1 MSKNLYGAFFKNT
14 PLTYLDL
21 SVKERTIANVIQQ
34 MEGAF
39 DTMGN
44 MVGNIHGKSSQSLP
58 MSSYVN
64 TLHSLI
70 GAAGMISPEE
80 PFGESM
86 TGYIEQFPRVIGQ
99 KEFLLTL
106 KPIISTAQ
114 QLTTPISIQSDDPD
128 EKNVVWVYKSQ
139 LKDLKKDTDFAIIGR
154 RLVFYRTIQGNLQ
167 VQYDGSYPTF
177 GRSEAGYRP
186 NVIPSPELIDL
197 GKVKKPVLT
206 RLPNGRIRVKVQT
219 ADYNRFA
226 DKKFGKQL
234 SPRFQAT
241 LRAYVG
247 PTSTTAISTSEDV
260 IAPWI
265 RRQGKKTFEKL
276 PVSNVYVIS
285 ELEYEI
291 EALEEVDLA
300 NDTIVMSVSNV
311 TISEM
316 IRDLYHF
323 MRNHSHSSFDSS
335 RPISHSELQ
344 SMIPQQENDQI
355 RYSPSVIPGNDHP
368 QYIHREGYRA
378 GDPGTYNN
386 AMIGDLFIASKYNG
400 DGEDNGQFH
409 SNLDGDSFSLIFG
422 DANAGQK
429 LFRKK
434 QTQALCLSQQASGLE
449 IITPGLLQVGK
460 NGFALKLD
468 NSELYSYR
476 QSTSS
481 SPKLVIQSQS
491 NITRFQQPIPDYTVG
506 GLGDI
511 EVRNIYI
518 SGSIIPLTQGVQIGQ
533 PNNRIAAIFTNELT
547 AGKETVGTPGIPG
560 VATVYTQPITVASW
574 QLVAQ
579 SDPDVQVRGYYSLR
593 VLKQSHKAGDFP
605 QVVGHYVNTSGQRE
619 QFVFHKVVSLV
630 KDVATGA
637 EDGDLIIYSST
648 PVSGYIKVF

>member
-21 SVKERTIANVIQQ
+21 QVKERTIANVIQQ

-44 MVGNIHGKSSQSLP
+44 MVGNIHGKQASSLP

-70 GAAGMISPEE
+70 GAAGMIQPEE
-80 PFGESM
+80 PFGENM
-86 TGYIEQFPRVIGQ
+86 TGYVEQFPRVIGQ

-106 KPIISTAQ
+106 KPVIQTAS
-114 QLTTPISIQSDDPD
+114 QLTTPMSIQSDDPD
-128 EKNVVWVYKSQ
+128 EKNVVWVYKSS
-139 LKDLKKDTDFAIIGR
+139 LKDLKKDTDFTIIGR

-167 VQYDGSYPTF
+167 VQYDGQYPLF
-177 GRSEAGYRP
+177 GKSEQGYRP
-186 NVIPSPELIDL
+186 NVIPQPELIDL

-206 RLPNGRIRVKVQT
+206 RLPNGRIKVKVQT
-219 ADYNRFA
+219 ADYNRYA

-234 SPRFQAT
+234 QPRFSSILRSYIGPASTSAT
-241 LRAYVG
+241 
-247 PTSTTAISTSEDV
+247 STSEDV
-260 IAPWI
+260 VSPWI
-265 RRQGKKTFEKL
+265 RRKGKKTFEKL
-276 PVSNVYVIS
+276 PVQNVYVIS

-291 EALEEVDLA
+291 EPLEEVDLA

-323 MRNHSHSSFDSS
+323 MRNHQHSQFDQQ
-335 RPISHSELQ
+335 RPISHGELS
-344 SMIPQQENDQI
+344 SMIPTSNNQYI
-355 RYSPSVIPGNDHP
+355 RYSPSTIPGNDHP
-368 QYIHREGYRA
+368 QYIHREGYRT

-386 AMIGDLFIASKYNG
+386 AMLGDFFIASKYNG
-400 DGEDNGQFH
+400 DGEDNGQFY
-409 SNLDGDSFSLIFG
+409 SNLDGDQFQIIFG
-422 DANAGQK
+422 DANDGQK

-434 QTQALCLSQQASGLE
+434 NTQQLCLNQKASGLE
-449 IITPGLLQVGK
+449 IVTPGIIQTGK

-468 NSELYSYR
+468 NAEFYSYR
-476 QSTSS
+476 QNTSIV
-481 SPKLVIQSQS
+481 PKLVIQQPSS
-491 NITRFQQPIPDYTVG
+491 ITRFQQPISDYTVN

-518 SGSIIPLTQGVQIGQ
+518 SGRIIPLTSGVQIGE

-560 VATVYTQPITVASW
+560 VATVYTQPITVAQW
-574 QLVAQ
+574 QLVPAQ
-579 SDPDVQVRGYYSLR
+579 DPDVQVRGFYSLR
-593 VLKQSHKAGDFP
+593 ILASQHKAGDFP
-605 QVVGHYVNTSGQRE
+605 QVVGHYVNQSGQRE
-619 QFVFHKVVSLV
+619 QFVFHKVVQLV
-630 KDVATGA
+630 KDTVTGA
-637 EDGDLIIYSST
+637 ENGDLIIYSST
-648 PVSGYIKVF
+648 PISGYIKVF

>member
-44 MVGNIHGKSSQSLP
+44 MVGNIHGKSASQLP

-70 GAAGMISPEE
+70 GVSGMISPEE

-86 TGYIEQFPRVIGQ
+86 TGYIEQFPKAVGQ

-106 KPIISTAQ
+106 KPVISTSS
-114 QLTTPISIQSDDPD
+114 QLTTPMQIQQDDPD

-139 LKDLKKDTDFAIIGR
+139 LKDLKKDTDFTIIGR
-154 RLVFYRTIQGNLQ
+154 RLVFYRTINGSLQ

-177 GRSEAGYRP
+177 GRQESGYRP
-186 NVIPSPELIDL
+186 NVIPAPELIDA
-197 GKVKKPVLT
+197 GKVKRPILT
-206 RLPNGRIRVKVQT
+206 RLPNGRIKVKVQT
-219 ADYNRFA
+219 SDYNRYI

-234 SPRFQAT
+234 QPKFSQVLRSYIGPASTQAT
-241 LRAYVG
+241 
-247 PTSTTAISTSEDV
+247 STSEDV
-260 IAPWI
+260 VSPWI

-300 NDTIVMSVSNV
+300 NDTIVMQVSNV
-311 TISEM
+311 TIQEM
-316 IRDLYHF
+316 VRDLYHF
-323 MRNHSHSSFDSS
+323 MRNHQHSSFDQS
-335 RPISHSELQ
+335 RPIQHSEL
-344 SMIPQQENDQI
+344 SNMIPTSKNKAI
-355 RYSPSVIPGNDHP
+355 RYQPSTVQGNDHP
-368 QYIHREGYRA
+368 QYIHREGYRPE
-378 GDPGTYNN
+378 DPGTYNN
-386 AMIGDLFIASKYNG
+386 AMLGDFFVAQKYNG
-400 DGEDNGQFH
+400 DGEDNGQFY
-409 SNLDGDSFSLIFG
+409 SNLDGDSFSIIFG
-422 DANAGQK
+422 DANDGQK

-434 QTQALCLSQQASGLE
+434 QQQALCLQSKSSGLE
-449 IITPGLLQVGK
+449 VVTPGVLQVGK

-468 NSELYSYR
+468 NAEFYQYR
-476 QSTSS
+476 QNTNGQ
-481 SPKLVIQSQS
+481 PKLVIQQQS
-491 NITRFQQPIPDYTVG
+491 SITRFQQPIPDYTNI

-511 EVRNIYI
+511 EVRNIYL
-518 SGSIIPLTQGVQIGQ
+518 SGRIIPLQSGVQIGE

-547 AGKETVGTPGIPG
+547 AGKETVGTPGVPG

-574 QLVAQ
+574 QLVPQ
-579 SDPDVQVRGYYSLR
+579 SDPDQSVRGYYSLR
-593 VLKQSHKAGDFP
+593 ILAQSHKAGDFP
-605 QVVGHYVNTSGQRE
+605 SVVGHYVNSSGQRE
-619 QFVFHKVVSLV
+619 QFVFHKVVQLV
-630 KDVATGA
+630 KDATTGA
-637 EDGDLIIYSST
+637 ENGDLIIYSST